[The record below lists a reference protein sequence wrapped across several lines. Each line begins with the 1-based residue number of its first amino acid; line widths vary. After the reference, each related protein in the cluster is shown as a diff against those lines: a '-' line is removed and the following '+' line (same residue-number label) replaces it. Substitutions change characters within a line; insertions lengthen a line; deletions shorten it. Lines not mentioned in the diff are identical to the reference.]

1 MFSKEEFNRFYR
13 YCLALTGDEGSAFDL
28 LHDSLEKFLRKEADH
43 KSPTAYF
50 KRVIRNHF
58 IDYYRKKI
66 KYETVEVDEKI
77 LPIHDEK
84 LDHLLAS
91 REEVKHILKNLNEA
105 ERELIYLW
113 AVEEYTAKELSD
125 LWGCSRGTILSRL
138 HRLKI
143 KIRDWHGKEKHTK
156 ERYEKDGKKTYPR
169 ALPGI

>member
-28 LHDSLEKFLRKEADH
+28 LHDSLEKFLRKEVNH
-43 KSPTAYF
+43 KSSTAYF

-58 IDYYRKKI
+58 IDNYRKKT
-66 KYETVEVDEKI
+66 KYETIEVDEKI
-77 LPIHDEK
+77 LPIHDVD
-84 LDHLLAS
+84 LDHLLADQ
-91 REEVKHILKNLNEA
+91 EEVKLILKNLNEA

-113 AVEEYTAKELSD
+113 AVEEFTAQELSD
-125 LWGCSRGTILSRL
+125 LWGCPRGTILSRL

-143 KIRDWHGKEKHTK
+143 KIRVLHGKEKHTK
-156 ERYEKDGKKTYPR
+156 EKHEKDIKKTYPR